1 MKSVSI
7 TLPTIGIVGK
17 AKKDSHLSLKVW
29 WLKVLTW
36 SEKKNSYSE
45 EKKKGRFYASWDV
58 PNLKIFCNM
67 LSLPISP
74 PHSPQLTADLK
85 ASSLMPRQQPYC
97 IFQPPTFRSLL
108 IGLWVL
114 DLGWVLMCNVCGC
127 GRWCYGCG
135 GSFGLWIVVVV
146 WFFGCLCGVWC
157 SGVFFFFFGFK
168 ILNYLLLKYHCF
180 QLNYFIRLM
189 LIFQIPQSST
199 IELLKKKKKTL
210 WLYFYFQIF

>member
-1 MKSVSI
+1 MLIRLSDHSSNIFSLCVDWIVISSPSSIVSFSFSIRSMKSVSI

-58 PNLKIFCNM
+58 LNLNIFCNM

-135 GSFGLWIVVVV
+135 GSFGLWIVMVV
-146 WFFGCLCGVWC
+146 WFVGCLCGFWC
-157 SGVFFFFFGFK
+157 SGGFFFFWF
-168 ILNYLLLKYHCF
+168 
-180 QLNYFIRLM
+180 
-189 LIFQIPQSST
+189 
-199 IELLKKKKKTL
+199 
-210 WLYFYFQIF
+210 